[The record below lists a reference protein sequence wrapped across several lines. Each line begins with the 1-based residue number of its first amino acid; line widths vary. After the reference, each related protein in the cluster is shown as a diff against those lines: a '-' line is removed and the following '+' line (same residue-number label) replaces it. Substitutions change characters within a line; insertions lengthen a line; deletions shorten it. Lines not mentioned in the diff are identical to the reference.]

1 MNLRKLSELIELKH
15 IFCTYTNSVVI
26 LRKMLRIAYEGALKN
41 DLTLFNDCLDMQIRN
56 ETWATVKRNLE
67 EVRANSHHIIC
78 LFANHQEKLMNEVNR
93 RISGD
98 PNLLKLMEKVMNVD
112 TGSVDFTKLDASCAQ
127 KCFYIQVILEQK
139 YFRGNWVLPCNL
151 GKEK

>member
-15 IFCTYTNSVVI
+15 IFCTYTNSVIVRKI
-26 LRKMLRIAYEGALKN
+26 LGMAYQGALKN
-41 DLTLFNDCLDMQIRN
+41 DLTLFNDCLDMQIRS
-56 ETWATVKRNLE
+56 ETWITVKRNLE
-67 EVRANSHHIIC
+67 EVRDNPHYIIC
-78 LFANHQEKLMNEVNR
+78 LFANHQEKLMNEVNK
-93 RISGD
+93 RISSD
-98 PNLLKLMEKVMNVD
+98 PNLFELMEKVMNVD
-112 TGSVDFTKLDASCAQ
+112 TGSIDFTKLDASCSQ

>member
-1 MNLRKLSELIELKH
+1 MNLRKLSELIELKY

-67 EVRANSHHIIC
+67 EVRANSHYIIC
-78 LFANHQEKLMNEVNR
+78 LFANHQEKLMNEVNK
-93 RISGD
+93 RISSA
-98 PNLLKLMEKVMNVD
+98 PNLLNLMEKVMHVD
-112 TGSVDFTKLDASCAQ
+112 TGSIDFTKLDIPCSQ
-127 KCFYIQVILEQK
+127 KCFYIQVILEQR

>member
-1 MNLRKLSELIELKH
+1 MNLRRLDELIELKN
-15 IFCTYTNSVVI
+15 IFCTYTHSVVV
-26 LRKMLRIAYEGALKN
+26 RKVLGIAYQGALKN
-41 DLTLFNDCLDMQIRN
+41 DLTLFNDCLDIQIRG
-56 ETWATVKRNLE
+56 ETWITVKRNLE
-67 EVRANSHHIIC
+67 EVHANSHYIIC

-98 PNLLKLMEKVMNVD
+98 PNLLELMEKIMDVD
-112 TGSVDFTKLDASCAQ
+112 TGSIDFTKLDIPCSQ

-139 YFRGNWVLPCNL
+139 YFRGNWVLPRNL